1 MGTKNCPE
9 TPRQKMINMMYLV
22 LLAMMALNVA
32 SEVLDAFRVVDSSL
46 MQTFKSVDS
55 KNEQIYASF
64 AQAYEENPQK
74 VREWKEKSD
83 QVKALTDSLNL
94 KITRLKEELVMKSKG
109 TNLTEKGE
117 VFNSHGKQSFIL
129 NAKGDTLLIKKDDE
143 LNVPSEIMIRLGKA
157 KDLKTDIIALKE
169 AFLALL
175 DEDSP
180 IRATIEQ
187 ELETSAPKS
196 TLKEGAAD
204 KRTWEIEHFDN
215 KPLIAVI
222 TLLSKMQIDIQN
234 AESNILSYLYSQID
248 ASSFKFNKLGAR
260 VIAKSSYV
268 LEGDVYRA
276 EVFLAAEDTTQ
287 QPIILVNN
295 KPLKIVD
302 GKGIYEVPATSSG
315 NFEWGG
321 IIKYRT
327 PEGGYNTYD
336 FTEEYQVSKP
346 SVTISPT
353 KMNVFYMGVPNPV
366 SISVPGVP
374 SDNLEVS
381 ISNGRIEKNGKDYI
395 VRPKAEDINGRN
407 TKVSVNA
414 NFDGQKRF
422 MGSMDFRVKQVPDPE
437 ATIAEKSSGVIR
449 KEDLLAEDGIF
460 AALKD
465 FDFDLKFVVT
475 QFDITFTGAGG
486 YNNTWS
492 STSNRFTNDQRDQ
505 FRQLAP
511 GSIIYIDNIF
521 AHGDDGTDREL
532 SPISFK
538 IR

>member
-109 TNLTEKGE
+109 TNLTEEGE
-117 VFNSHGKQSFIL
+117 VFDSHGEQSFIL

-143 LNVPSEIMIRLGKA
+143 LNVPSEIMIRLGRA
-157 KDLKTDIIALKE
+157 EDLKTDIIALKE

-187 ELETSAPKS
+187 ELDTSDPKS

-234 AESNILSYLYSQID
+234 AESNILSFLYSQID

-374 SDNLEVS
+374 SENLEVS

-437 ATIAEKSSGVIR
+437 ATIAGKSSGVIR

-492 STSNRFTNDQRDQ
+492 STSNRFSNDQRAQ
-505 FRQLAP
+505 FNQLAP
-511 GSIIYIDNIF
+511 GAIIYIDNIL

>member
-46 MQTFKSVDS
+46 MQTLKSVDS
-55 KNEQIYASF
+55 KNNQIYASF
-64 AQAYEENPQK
+64 DQAYEENPTK
-74 VREWKEKSD
+74 VKEWKDKSD
-83 QVKALTDSLNL
+83 HVQALTDSLNK
-94 KITRLKEELVMKSKG
+94 KITDIKEELVLKSGG
-109 TNLTEKGE
+109 TNITKEGTLYENNSEK
-117 VFNSHGKQSFIL
+117 SFVL
-129 NAKGDTLLIKKDDE
+129 NADGDTLIIQKDDE
-143 LNVPSEIMIRLGKA
+143 LNVPSEVMIRLKRA
-157 KDLKTDIIALKE
+157 EDLKADITELKE
-169 AFLALL
+169 AFLSLIE
-175 DEDSP
+175 EDSP
-180 IRATIEQ
+180 VRGTIQQ
-187 ELETSAPKS
+187 ELDTSDPKV
-196 TLKEGAAD
+196 TIKKGAE
-204 KRTWEIEHFDN
+204 KRSWEIEHFDS
-215 KPLIAVI
+215 KPIIAVI
-222 TLLSKMQIDIQN
+222 TLLSKIQIDVQN

-268 LEGDVYRA
+268 LEGDVYKA

-287 QPIILVNN
+287 QPVILINN
-295 KPLKIVD
+295 KPLRIVD
-302 GKGIYEVPATSSG
+302 GKGIYEVPATTSG
-315 NFEWGG
+315 TFKWVG

-327 PEGGYNTYD
+327 PEGNFNTYP
-336 FTEEYQVSKP
+336 FEEEYQVSKP

-374 SDNLEVS
+374 SENLD
-381 ISNGRIEKNGKDYI
+381 ISVTNGRIEQKGKDYF
-395 VRPKAEDINGRN
+395 VYPKAEDINGKK

-414 NFDGQKRF
+414 DFEGVKRF
-422 MGSMDFRVKQVPDPE
+422 MGSMDFRVKQVPNPI
-437 ATIAEKSSGVIR
+437 ATIASKASGVMR

-460 AALKD
+460 AALID
-465 FDFDLKFVVT
+465 FDFDLKFTIT
-475 QFDITFTGAGG
+475 QFDITYTGAGG

-492 STSNRFTNDQRDQ
+492 STSNRFTTDQRTQ
-505 FRQLAP
+505 FNTLTP